1 MILAFENIPSTIS
14 KKEFRQALKNK
25 EGVRGIMKHNQRF
38 YVRVPNDKLALDIL
52 EQYNQ
57 KDLFGQKIAVKPSRS
72 ATNLSFCRT
81 SLGMIR
87 MF

>member
-14 KKEFRQALKNK
+14 KKEFRLALKNK
-25 EGVRGIMKHNQRF
+25 EGVRGIMKHNNRF
-38 YVRVPNDKLALDIL
+38 YVRVPNDKLAINLM
-52 EQYNQ
+52 EQYHQ
-57 KDLFGQKIAVKPSRS
+57 EDLFGQKITVKPSRS